1 MSCRKIRTM
10 MSAYVDEELTGVE
23 MMEVRSHAYSCRNC
37 GHELEEM
44 ARLKRLLSEM
54 PPPEP
59 SEYMAEKIMA
69 SVRASDHVVHPRLQ
83 VRWTVLAG
91 GVAAI
96 AAGYAIATVYRTTA
110 DPMQTVDRIE
120 PTIDL
125 RQDRAYAVGGDPFAG
140 APMVVPVSR

>member
-1 MSCRKIRTM
+1 M
-10 MSAYVDEELTGVE
+10 MSAYVDEELTGAE
-23 MMEVRSHAYSCRNC
+23 MLEVRSHARSCRGC

-44 ARLKRLLSEM
+44 ARLKRLLSEL
-54 PPPEP
+54 PSPEP
-59 SEYMAEKIMA
+59 SEFLAERIMDT
-69 SVRASDHVVHPRLQ
+69 VRGSENVVHPRVQ

-96 AAGYAIATVYRTTA
+96 AAGYAIAMVYRTTA
-110 DPMQTVDRIE
+110 DPMQTVDRME

-140 APMVVPVSR
+140 APMVIPVSR